1 MISNYGADLSIFE
14 KCHHDI
20 IFGKIN
26 FRIPLPSCN
35 VREVWDHRKT
45 NVERMQKAI
54 QPFDLVKAFRN
65 LSVDVPKVD
74 VPNEIL
80 INIFWNYIPQKKVKC
95 NYCKPPWING
105 NIKKWLRE
113 RSKLIKCYYNHRQ
126 KKEDREKLQA
136 KTAYC
141 PTEILKAKNDYV
153 HTKHD

>member
-54 QPFDLVKAFRN
+54 QPFDLLKAFRN

-80 INIFWNYIPQKKVKC
+80 INIF
-95 NYCKPPWING
+95 
-105 NIKKWLRE
+105 
-113 RSKLIKCYYNHRQ
+113 
-126 KKEDREKLQA
+126 
-136 KTAYC
+136 
-141 PTEILKAKNDYV
+141 
-153 HTKHD
+153 